1 MAGVGTDDDTGT
13 DTFSG
18 TGDVWLSKKDGGAS
32 RRPNNESGSDV
43 SVILGCIFLVSD
55 GTIMDPFLY
64 PKQNSQKYSV
74 LWF

>member
-1 MAGVGTDDDTGT
+1 MAEVGTDDDTVFGN
-13 DTFSG
+13 
-18 TGDVWLSKKDGGAS
+18 WRCLLSKKDGGSS